1 MWKTKQC
8 TEIEETAVFWGN
20 RVKLHWSK
28 EISGNLCKFIQQQQN
43 STLDITISN
52 CVFSAE
58 LDSRMFAYLYLVFL
72 YYKNLSQFIIKN
84 MKDESF
90 WEVILNEVFLLL
102 HE

>member
-1 MWKTKQC
+1 M
-8 TEIEETAVFWGN
+8 
-20 RVKLHWSK
+20 
-28 EISGNLCKFIQQQQN
+28 QQQQN

-84 MKDESF
+84 MKDESI
-90 WEVILNEVFLLL
+90 WEVILNEVFYYCTNSNTHYLFLQMYAK
-102 HE
+102 HVFVYVCACIYT